1 MKSIIVCKSV
11 SHGNTR
17 KVAETIGEVLDARV
31 VDPADIE
38 PEELS
43 EYRLVGFGSGVRHMN
58 YYPELREFV
67 QGLPK
72 DQRAKA
78 FVFNTS
84 GFPQPP
90 FIPYRDKFV
99 RLVEDRGFDV
109 VDTFTCFGYDTYLP
123 LRVVGGVRKGHPNSA
138 DLDTARAF
146 ARQLRNRVE
155 AAD

>member
-17 KVAETIGEVLDARV
+17 RVAESIGEVLDARV
-31 VDPADIE
+31 VDPAEIE
-38 PEELS
+38 PRELS
-43 EYRLVGFGSGVRHMN
+43 EYGLVGFGSGVRNMN

-67 QGLPK
+67 RSLPNG
-72 DQRAKA
+72 QRAKA

-90 FIPYRDKFV
+90 FIPYRDRFV
-99 RLVEDRGFDV
+99 RLVEDKGFDV

-123 LRVVGGVRKGHPNSA
+123 LMVVGGVRKGHPNSA
-138 DLDTARAF
+138 DLDSARTF
-146 ARQLRNRVE
+146 AQQLRNRVD
-155 AAD
+155 AAG